1 MELLFVDGQTND
13 GQFIV
18 NEISEIMLT
27 DLRTVIQTTIAM
39 DRENVIVVSEFWKIC
54 FSHKY
59 SSNITFLGS
68 FSGCNDRNISS
79 NEIVSLRAVH
89 KRV

>member
-39 DRENVIVVSEFWKIC
+39 DRENVIVVSEF
-54 FSHKY
+54 
-59 SSNITFLGS
+59 
-68 FSGCNDRNISS
+68 
-79 NEIVSLRAVH
+79 
-89 KRV
+89 

>member
-1 MELLFVDGQTND
+1 MVQLSAEYILESFIYSFIKSNTFFNFKIQLELCVKILSDVMELLFVDGQTND

-39 DRENVIVVSEFWKIC
+39 DRENVIVVSEF
-54 FSHKY
+54 
-59 SSNITFLGS
+59 
-68 FSGCNDRNISS
+68 
-79 NEIVSLRAVH
+79 
-89 KRV
+89 